1 MAKAVVT
8 ASQNLREIARQ
19 AGGDPNLIMFD
30 PATSEIE
37 MDDVTQAALDAA
49 VTNYATLTPT
59 STYIEE
65 MVAQIGGGAAGGH
78 VQTILDRGF
87 LDPGG
92 SGKTLSL
99 STLDSLNWLQL
110 YTVDKLTP
118 DGRSVVFPL
127 LYSTIDGMSTITVAN
142 DAEVEKIY
150 SQTALLLDDTLR
162 AAAAANQSVVAATTI
177 AAAESARDTFL
188 AT

>member
-1 MAKAVVT
+1 MAKTVVT
-8 ASQNLREIARQ
+8 LAQNFREIARQ
-19 AGGDPNLIMFD
+19 AGGDPFLIMFD
-30 PATSEIE
+30 PPTSELE

-65 MVAQIGGGAAGGH
+65 MTAQVGDH
-78 VQTILDRGF
+78 VQVIIDRGF

-92 SGKTLSL
+92 SGETLSL

-118 DGRSVVFPL
+118 DGRSVVFPI
-127 LYSTIDGMSTITVAN
+127 LYSTIDGMSTISIPN
-142 DAEVEKIY
+142 DSEVEAIY
-150 SQTALLLDDTLR
+150 SQTALILDDVSR
-162 AAAAANQSVVAATTI
+162 SAAAANQSVVAATTI
-177 AAAESARDTFL
+177 AAAESARDAFL